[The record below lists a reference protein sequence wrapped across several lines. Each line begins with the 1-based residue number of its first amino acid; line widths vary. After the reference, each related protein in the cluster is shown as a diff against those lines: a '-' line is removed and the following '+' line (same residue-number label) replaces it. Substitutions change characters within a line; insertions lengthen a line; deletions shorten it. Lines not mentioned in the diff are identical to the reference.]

1 MNIKI
6 IGGGK
11 MFLIVFLIAFSICAI
26 PIGVLHPDNLRFLV
40 YDMGMALLITIILL
54 CYRED

>member
-1 MNIKI
+1 
-6 IGGGK
+6 